1 MLRGAM
7 PRGEYDR
14 DARKARTRA
23 ALLEAAARVYARSG
37 FDGATLDEVAA
48 DAGFSKGAV
57 YGHFGSKENLLL
69 ALMAEHLAKEI
80 AEQVELFDRG
90 QRTWDRPLRG
100 SERWM
105 EHLAEEPDPFRLFI
119 ELWSYAQ
126 RDERLREELAG
137 GLRAMR
143 ATFAGFAEASAAD
156 AGVGYS
162 VEAGEHFGEVV
173 LALSLGLPL
182 MKLIDSEAA
191 PGELLGVAISLLIRT
206 VESNGDARAMLAD
219 PVAAVAELRALP
231 RTEAS

>member
-1 MLRGAM
+1 V

-14 DARKARTRA
+14 DARKARTRE

-48 DAGFSKGAV
+48 EAGFSKGAV

-80 AEQVELFDRG
+80 AEQVEMFDRG

-105 EHLAEEPDPFRLFI
+105 EHLEADPDPFRLFI

-126 RDERLREELAG
+126 RDERLRGELAG

-143 ATFAGFAEASAAD
+143 ATFAGFATASSAD
-156 AGVGYS
+156 AGVDCS
-162 VEAGEHFGEVV
+162 AETADHFGEIV
-173 LALSLGLPL
+173 LALGLGLPL
-182 MKLIDSEAA
+182 LRLIDPEAA
-191 PGELLGVAISLLIRT
+191 PGELLGVSISLLIRT
-206 VESNGDARAMLAD
+206 LETSDEARGLLAD
-219 PVAAVAELRALP
+219 PRAAASELRTLARSKDP
-231 RTEAS
+231 